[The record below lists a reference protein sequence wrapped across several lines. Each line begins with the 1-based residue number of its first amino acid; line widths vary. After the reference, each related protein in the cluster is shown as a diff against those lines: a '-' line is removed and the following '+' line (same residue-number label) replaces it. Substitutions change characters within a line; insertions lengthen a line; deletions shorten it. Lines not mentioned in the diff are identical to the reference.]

1 MIHAVR
7 RQHALSVSQPDPD
20 SHLGDLARPFATSKQ
35 ASGESEPIIPN
46 TARMVIVLD
55 ETGPLGAVRVLGWQH
70 LLSVAHVRHQIIDAT
85 RLHGPLPA
93 HGVTCRLPFNF
104 RSC

>member
-35 ASGESEPIIPN
+35 ASGESEPVIPS
-46 TARMVIVLD
+46 TARMVIALD
-55 ETGPLGAVRVLGWQH
+55 ETGPLGAVRMLGRQH
-70 LLSVAHVRHQIIDAT
+70 LLSVAHARHQIIDAT
-85 RLHGPLPA
+85 RLDGPLPA